1 MATNG
6 RPAVIDADGHV
17 FEREAD
23 IKKYLEPP
31 YDRRNTSLT
40 PGDQPWDTHLYETF
54 EDAISWM
61 GISPAEQVERWHNLM
76 DREGI
81 ETAMCFPTISGGVS
95 KLQETNFQIAA
106 ARACNNYFANEF
118 NARSD
123 RMQCVGVLPLRSPE
137 AAAEELRRAVTELG
151 IRGFEFVTT
160 GPPLALGD
168 PFYDPVY
175 KAAQELGAAI
185 CVHGTRSQSR
195 DLGASGLSTFA
206 EVHAYAFPAG
216 LLLQFTSMICQGI
229 TVRFPNL
236 RIAFL
241 EIGATW
247 LPYYLD
253 RLNEHWEMRGEY
265 EMPLLKK
272 SPSETVKDANIWV
285 SLEAGETMLGPTV
298 DYIGAEHLLYASD
311 VPHWDSE
318 FPESLENLWER
329 TDVST
334 EDKEKILYHNAKK
347 LFAL

>member
-1 MATNG
+1 M
-6 RPAVIDADGHV
+6 
-17 FEREAD
+17 
-23 IKKYLEPP
+23 
-31 YDRRNTSLT
+31 
-40 PGDQPWDTHLYETF
+40 
-54 EDAISWM
+54 
-61 GISPAEQVERWHNLM
+61 
-76 DREGI
+76 
-81 ETAMCFPTISGGVS
+81 
-95 KLQETNFQIAA
+95 
-106 ARACNNYFANEF
+106 
-118 NARSD
+118 
-123 RMQCVGVLPLRSPE
+123 
-137 AAAEELRRAVTELG
+137 
-151 IRGFEFVTT
+151 
-160 GPPLALGD
+160 
-168 PFYDPVY
+168 
-175 KAAQELGAAI
+175 
-185 CVHGTRSQSR
+185 
-195 DLGASGLSTFA
+195 STFA

-265 EMPLLKK
+265 EMPLLKN
-272 SPSETVKDANIWV
+272 SPSETVKAANIWV

-334 EDKEKILYHNAKK
+334 EERMAKYKGNRGNLMQHWTLCELLVSAGKEKILYHNAKK

>member
-1 MATNG
+1 M
-6 RPAVIDADGHV
+6 
-17 FEREAD
+17 
-23 IKKYLEPP
+23 
-31 YDRRNTSLT
+31 
-40 PGDQPWDTHLYETF
+40 
-54 EDAISWM
+54 
-61 GISPAEQVERWHNLM
+61 
-76 DREGI
+76 
-81 ETAMCFPTISGGVS
+81 
-95 KLQETNFQIAA
+95 
-106 ARACNNYFANEF
+106 
-118 NARSD
+118 
-123 RMQCVGVLPLRSPE
+123 
-137 AAAEELRRAVTELG
+137 
-151 IRGFEFVTT
+151 
-160 GPPLALGD
+160 
-168 PFYDPVY
+168 
-175 KAAQELGAAI
+175 
-185 CVHGTRSQSR
+185 
-195 DLGASGLSTFA
+195 STFA

-347 LFAL
+347 LFAPLGVVPLVLIEVVARPRHPSLGYSRGMDGGALRC

>member
-76 DREGI
+76 DREGLRRPC
-81 ETAMCFPTISGGVS
+81 ASRLFRGACPSSRRPTSRSPRRGRAT
-95 KLQETNFQIAA
+95 TN
-106 ARACNNYFANEF
+106 FANEF
-118 NARSD
+118 NALSD

-175 KAAQELGAAI
+175 RAAEELGAAI

-195 DLGASGLSTFA
+195 DLG
-206 EVHAYAFPAG
+206 
-216 LLLQFTSMICQGI
+216 
-229 TVRFPNL
+229 L
-236 RIAFL
+236 R
-241 EIGATW
+241 G
-247 LPYYLD
+247 
-253 RLNEHWEMRGEY
+253 
-265 EMPLLKK
+265 
-272 SPSETVKDANIWV
+272 
-285 SLEAGETMLGPTV
+285 
-298 DYIGAEHLLYASD
+298 
-311 VPHWDSE
+311 
-318 FPESLENLWER
+318 
-329 TDVST
+329 
-334 EDKEKILYHNAKK
+334 
-347 LFAL
+347 